1 MVEILALLDVQSRR
15 VIAILLLPLQLPQSI
30 GALSVQHSCRRG
42 SVEPAKRIDAKIH
55 NNIRTMRASSQLDD
69 TTRYLSPPHA
79 NDDDGDED
87 GNNVVV
93 LGSAEQQQGGQSMT
107 SLLYNAVHNP
117 NQVMAMLS
125 NYSTSY
131 NAANVGIALPV
142 LNYYMR
148 SLSSSRQEQQQQQQQ
163 QSEYYSSPEQRSLV
177 DDIRDQANGSS
188 SSNNNES
195 QNNSSLV
202 ASSLMAGMIIG
213 QLLGGILG
221 DILGRKTAMILVMIL
236 QIGGS
241 LGSSAIF
248 VGSTTNNNTDDD
260 DDDGLTALKQLAIW
274 RFILGVGAGGVYPL
288 AAVMS
293 AETTTTNEKQE
304 RDEISA
310 AAVNTAEYH
319 GVVEERE
326 DSEQNDNDTVS
337 SFQRMALTF
346 STQGLGFIT
355 VPLLAYPML
364 ELGVDTNIIWRVLLG
379 MGAVPGIVVLYLTLK
394 DNYCGQRRTI
404 ETEEIMIAVTANNTP
419 TEESLRN
426 EDDDIM
432 TATVEST
439 IAGSDVSNERAL
451 IDNSYLEDNND
462 TTATTNRRCRHTM
475 RGSKSS
481 RGLWESIKAEP
492 GLTKKLVGTAGTW
505 FLFDIVFYGNVLF
518 EPVVLEAAFGSS
530 SAAASAAG
538 TNNNNTDDFGVLRT
552 VVRDSLVI
560 SCLSLPGYFITVA
573 LIGRRTCVNMC
584 RSIRSSFASTRFGSA
599 MCCPPYYDQ
608 TPGKFLLG

>member
-1 MVEILALLDVQSRR
+1 
-15 VIAILLLPLQLPQSI
+15 
-30 GALSVQHSCRRG
+30 
-42 SVEPAKRIDAKIH
+42 
-55 NNIRTMRASSQLDD
+55 MRASSQMMDGH
-69 TTRYLSPPHA
+69 HA
-79 NDDDGDED
+79 EEFEMNNGNEVVEEDGDEE
-87 GNNVVV
+87 GISNVV
-93 LGSAEQQQGGQSMT
+93 GPHAEQIRGQSMT

-131 NAANVGIALPV
+131 NVVNVGIALPV
-142 LNYYMR
+142 LNYYLR
-148 SLSSSRQEQQQQQQQ
+148 SSSLPSSSPAYER
-163 QSEYYSSPEQRSLV
+163 QSEYSSPELRSLV
-177 DDIRDQANGSS
+177 HEYNIRDANDDG
-188 SSNNNES
+188 NNDNDE
-195 QNNSSLV
+195 QNQQNSLV
-202 ASSLMAGMIIG
+202 ASSLMAGMILG

-241 LGSSAIF
+241 LGSAIL
-248 VGSTTNNNTDDD
+248 VSTTTNIADAD
-260 DDDGLTALKQLAIW
+260 DDDGGLTALEQLAIW

-293 AETTTTNEKQE
+293 AETSTAKERQE
-304 RDEISA
+304 RNDVSA
-310 AAVNTAEYH
+310 AAAVAVDTADYH

-326 DSEQNDNDTVS
+326 DCEQNDNDTVS
-337 SFQRMALTF
+337 SFQRIALTF

-379 MGAVPGIVVLYLTLK
+379 MGALPGIVVLYLRLK
-394 DNYCGQRRTI
+394 DNCERGRTI
-404 ETEEIMIAVTANNTP
+404 ETEETIAVTANNTP
-419 TEESLRN
+419 TESLRN
-426 EDDDIM
+426 ENDDM

-439 IAGSDVSNERAL
+439 AAGSDDSNERAL
-451 IDNSYLEDNND
+451 IDNSYLGDNND
-462 TTATTNRRCRHTM
+462 TTTTTISRRCRRTM
-475 RGSKSS
+475 RGGHQS

-492 GLTKKLVGTAGTW
+492 GLATKLVGTAGTW
-505 FLFDIVFYGNVLF
+505 FLFDIVFYGNALF

-530 SAAASAAG
+530 SAAAAAG
-538 TNNNNTDDFGVLRT
+538 TTNNNTDDFGALRT

-584 RSIRSSFASTRFGSA
+584 QSIRSSFSSTRFGSA
-599 MCCPPYYDQ
+599 MCCPPYDQ
-608 TPGKFLLG
+608 TPGKCLLG